1 MLEKSVFENSV
12 KLGNSVILC
21 FEILDQGRQTAFG
34 KDFFKW
40 SVSRKEWEIQH
51 EQVRMSNKSTE
62 EQGESAWFSKK
73 FLPYLTAK

>member
-51 EQVRMSNKSTE
+51 E
-62 EQGESAWFSKK
+62 
-73 FLPYLTAK
+73 